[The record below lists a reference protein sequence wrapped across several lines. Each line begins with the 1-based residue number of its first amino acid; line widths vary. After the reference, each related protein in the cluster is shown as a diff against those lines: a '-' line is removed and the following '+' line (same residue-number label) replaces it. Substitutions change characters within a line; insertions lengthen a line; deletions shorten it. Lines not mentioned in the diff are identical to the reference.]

1 MSIRRTMVRCTVCG
15 EASALILTGDGN
27 DRTYNMEFYTAR
39 GWSFTKYKTM
49 CPKCREAERE
59 RWEQIGRRCQDEVP
73 EVRSGPAAD
82 RRQPAHS

>member
-1 MSIRRTMVRCTVCG
+1 MSWKRYTVKCSVCREETALMG
-15 EASALILTGDGN
+15 EDIDKKYTV
-27 DRTYNMEFYTAR
+27 EHYTAK

-82 RRQPAHS
+82 RGQPAHG